1 LSYSYTGSFREAVSR
16 VLQSDIF
23 YSILAA
29 CTAIAVGLFFSG
41 KKKLGVN
48 VLFACGVLFIAFTLG
63 KSIFI
68 DNRLNRDVPGAD
80 TGRAEFMLQVG
91 TSIDRVTANY
101 PMKASIGKQQDVY
114 AEAVKVLDKTLKA
127 EPDSVDAL
135 SKVIV
140 VERDAGHK
148 DYQKPLGH
156 LLSLKD
162 EHAQQLAKALE
173 KLYHGGEIPLSEASS
188 LKRTFV
194 NELPK
199 GWYVDTTLSHLYSQ
213 SKQKKALA
221 ELDQQMDQRAMLLV
235 LKLAALSLFGLFA
248 LIVGVVTLFVQL
260 LFVARNQKNQNGEA
274 DAAHQLVQAPADYG
288 TKTIIAVFVAWLST
302 ELIIGLIAQ
311 FVMKSTNPTANLATG
326 AASAPHVVLAAVA
339 MAVLYLVSNAPGMLY
354 AYLFALKPHGIGF
367 VEGLKLRLR
376 VGNNGPF
383 KLILSGLMTW
393 FMAVPLVIAA
403 YAVAV
408 KFGSQGSS
416 NPVIGIV
423 MDAAHTGNFLAF
435 FMFYITLGV
444 FAPICEETLF
454 RGFLYSSLR
463 RKMGIFPSVVISAA
477 LFAALHLDVGGIL
490 PLFTLGCLFALVF
503 EKTKSIIPSMI
514 THGLWNSGTFTLVL
528 LLFGN

>member
-1 LSYSYTGSFREAVSR
+1 M
-16 VLQSDIF
+16 QSEIILPII
-23 YSILAA
+23 YSILVA
-29 CTAIAVGLFFSG
+29 CALIALGLFFTG
-41 KKKLGVN
+41 KKQLGIN
-48 VLFACGVLFIAFTLG
+48 VLFACGILFIVCTLG
-63 KSIFI
+63 KSIFY
-68 DNRLNRDVPGAD
+68 DNRLGRDVPGVD

-91 TSIDRVTANY
+91 TSIDRITASM
-101 PMKASIGKQQDVY
+101 PMKVSVSKQQDVY
-114 AEAVKVLDKTLKA
+114 AEAVKVLDKSLKSA
-127 EPDSVDAL
+127 PDSVEAL
-135 SKVIV
+135 AKVIV
-140 VERDAGHK
+140 VEREAGRK
-148 DYQKPLGH
+148 GYQKPLAH
-156 LLSLKD
+156 LLSLSN

-173 KLYHGGEIPLSEASS
+173 KLYRNGEISLSEASS
-188 LKRTFV
+188 LKTTFV

-199 GWYVDTTLSHLYSQ
+199 GWYVDTTLCHLYAQ

-221 ELDQQMDQRAMLLV
+221 ELDQQIDQRSMTLV
-235 LKLAALSLFGLFA
+235 LKLAALSIFGVFA

-260 LFVARNQKNQNGEA
+260 LFVARNQKNQNGQA
-274 DAAHQLVQAPADYG
+274 DAARQLVQAPADYG

-302 ELIIGLIAQ
+302 ELIIGLVAQ
-311 FVMKSTNPTANLATG
+311 FLLKSSNPTANLATG
-326 AASAPHVVLAAVA
+326 ATSAPHVVLASTA

-354 AYLFALKPHGIGF
+354 AYLFALKPHDISF
-367 VEGLKLRLR
+367 LEGLKLRFR
-376 VGNNGPF
+376 VGKTGPF
-383 KLILSGLMTW
+383 KLILTGLMTW
-393 FMAVPLVIAA
+393 FVAVPLVIAA

-408 KFGSQGSS
+408 QFGSQGSS

-435 FMFYITLGV
+435 FMFYLTLGV

-477 LFAALHLDVGGIL
+477 LFAVLHLDVGGVL

-503 EKTKSIIPSMI
+503 EKTKSIVPSMI

>member
-1 LSYSYTGSFREAVSR
+1 MSYGYTESFREAVSR
-16 VLQSDIF
+16 VLQLSII
-23 YSILAA
+23 YSIIVA
-29 CTAIAVGLFFSG
+29 CVAIAIGLFFAG

-48 VLFACGVLFIAFTLG
+48 VLFACGVLFIALTLG

-80 TGRAEFMLQVG
+80 TGRAEFMLRVG
-91 TSIDRVTANY
+91 TCIDRVSANY
-101 PMKASIGKQQDVY
+101 LMKSSIGKQQDVFTE
-114 AEAVKVLDKTLKA
+114 AEKVLNKALKG

-140 VERDAGHK
+140 VEREAGRK
-148 DYQKPLGH
+148 DYQKPLEH
-156 LLSLKD
+156 LLSLKS

-173 KLYHGGEIPLSEASS
+173 KLYHGGEIPLSEASA
-188 LKRTFV
+188 LKTTFV

-199 GWYVDTTLSHLYSQ
+199 GWYVDTTLSHLYAQ

-221 ELDQQMDQRAMLLV
+221 ELDQRIDQSSLEFV

-248 LIVGVVTLFVQL
+248 LIVGVITLFVQL
-260 LFVARNQKNQNGEA
+260 LFVARNKKNQNGEA
-274 DAAHQLVQAPADYG
+274 DVARQLVQAPADYG

-302 ELIIGLIAQ
+302 ELIVGLVAQ
-311 FVMKSTNPTANLATG
+311 LVMKSVNPTENLATG
-326 AASAPHVVLAAVA
+326 ATHAPNVVLAAVA

-354 AYLFALKPHGIGF
+354 AYSFALKPHGIGF
-367 VEGLKLRLR
+367 MEGLKLRFR

-403 YAVAV
+403 YAVATQ
-408 KFGSQGSS
+408 FGSQGSS
-416 NPVIGIV
+416 NPVVGIV
-423 MDAAHTGNFLAF
+423 MEAAHTGNTLAF

-444 FAPICEETLF
+444 LAPICEETLF

-463 RKMGIFPSVVISAA
+463 RKMGVFPSVVISAA
-477 LFAALHLDVGGIL
+477 LFAALHLDVGGVL